1 MRSAPIQCRRLHS
14 MTLRIQRSIER
25 ERVVFTLTGRIQA
38 AQVPELLA
46 QLRSESTAHGIVLDL
61 EQVKLVD
68 RDAVLFLALS
78 EALGA
83 QLRNCSAYTRKWID
97 QERDA
102 RRGESEDPKESEG

>member
-1 MRSAPIQCRRLHS
+1 
-14 MTLRIQRSIER
+14 MTLRIQRSVER
-25 ERVVFTLTGRIQA
+25 ERVVFTLIGRIQA
-38 AQVPELLA
+38 VQAPDLLT

-83 QLRNCSAYTRKWID
+83 RLRNCSAYIRKWID
-97 QERDA
+97 QERNA
-102 RRGESEDPKESEG
+102 RRDQSEDPGESEG